1 MNKLLVFTLIALF
14 TLSACAPRL
23 IETPIPV
30 DLTELPVVSPQP
42 VETEPA
48 ATGDVYQNAAFGFG
62 FTFPA
67 DWFGPEEY
75 VSEQTLRVEVGSD
88 NVYPYG
94 TSPEARV
101 YNGTNSYSIIIQY
114 SKNDQGTYWQDTY
127 QALIPL
133 AEGES
138 TSDARSL
145 NIKVRNLEIG
155 RFTGLEYIAT
165 LSETAQTEAVYARQ
179 VYLVDDQSNVI
190 SVMGTPNNVVV
201 NAGEDWRA
209 VYQQID
215 EANVE
220 FFKYLVDSITVE

>member
-1 MNKLLVFTLIALF
+1 MKRILVLLILVVLAL
-14 TLSACAPRL
+14 SSCAPQAT
-23 IETPIPV
+23 ETPIPV
-30 DLTELPVVSPQP
+30 DLTELPVVTPQP
-42 VETEPA
+42 VKTELA
-48 ATGDVYQNAAFGFG
+48 EASGVYQNAAFGFG
-62 FTFPA
+62 FSYPA

-75 VSEQTLRVEVGSD
+75 ITEQTLRVEVGSD

-94 TSPEARV
+94 TSPETRV
-101 YNGTNSYSIIIQY
+101 YNGTNSYSIIVQY
-114 SKNDQGTYWQDTY
+114 SKNDQGTYWQDVY
-127 QALIPL
+127 QALLPL
-133 AEGES
+133 AEGGS

-215 EANVE
+215 QQNLEL
-220 FFKYLVDSITVE
+220 FQQLVDSITVE